1 MVLVSKISL
10 KEIKMSLE
18 STIRKMYLPEEDIDK
33 EMQVILEETDFDEI
47 IESIMAEEV
56 ELEEKWRVT
65 NKDLGVW
72 TGEAKSE
79 KDAKE
84 KAMRKWGVRKSQ
96 ASSPMFMKN
105 TEAVKEEVEI
115 DEDGEDRMKKRNKAH
130 ALDKERDHE
139 FAMKWGKKKEEDV
152 EIDEGRMK
160 ELHGYIEKG
169 MSAEDIAKKM
179 KLDVKTI
186 KSLMDEGI
194 GDTILA
200 LAKSKVKAFTS
211 LGKKNK
217 GEKTSSEPNPLAG
230 VAEAKDDEDEDEDEK
245 ETDKKAKKDDAKKT
259 GKEKIEINPTVSE
272 ARRSA
277 SQQAR
282 RDAGSTFKDK
292 DDEEDDV
299 ATDADKK
306 RADLNIIMQLKKA
319 ADNPRHKVKFDDGK
333 AVVIKP
339 AVVKGILQTF
349 AKLKS
354 NDKQKIQPEMAKSY
368 KNMVAVMGKLIRK
381 AGYNENIEESQMDK
395 VTMERMG
402 ISPDLVSA
410 VKDVLAGKRPVEEKS
425 GDAAAYKKFFD
436 SVLKKF
442 KVGSPS
448 ELDDDQKKKFY
459 DYIDKNWTS
468 DAEKAGKD
476 EEVEHD
482 LDLIE
487 MNDEDIDV
495 FLESLTE
502 EELDIIIE
510 SDELAESPFTNLLKK
525 AGKGIAKRAT
535 KTGRLGVKAD
545 KIDKKAAKVERKKE
559 AKEKLKRAQER
570 LKKAKQAASEEVEV
584 DEGSISKAAKKA
596 FVKRVS
602 GESVDEKEMS
612 DAQMEK
618 REEIVK
624 ELKKKTEDFKKKY
637 GDRWEDVMYATATKL
652 AMK

>member
-10 KEIKMSLE
+10 KEITMTLE

-115 DEDGEDRMKKRNKAH
+115 DEGKQKPYVSSDKDGAHVMNASGEIVKSFKDMDSANAYLKKNYNKLKKEEVEVDESTKEYGKSLAKIADKAKKDNITKKDLETLAKLATLMKKEEDVELDEDGEDRMKKRNKAH
-130 ALDKERDHE
+130 ALDKKRDHE

-152 EIDEGRMK
+152 ELDEGRMK

-186 KSLMDEGI
+186 KSLMNGKIVE
-194 GDTILA
+194 A
-200 LAKSKVKAFTS
+200 QVK
-211 LGKKNK
+211 K
-217 GEKTSSEPNPLAG
+217 
-230 VAEAKDDEDEDEDEK
+230 EDEDEK

-277 SQQAR
+277 AQQAR

-368 KNMVAVMGKLIRK
+368 KSMVAVMGKLIRK

-410 VKDVLAGKRPVEEKS
+410 VKDVLTGKRPVEEKS
-425 GDAAAYKKFFD
+425 GDAEAYKKFFD
-436 SVLKKF
+436 SALKKF

-476 EEVEHD
+476 EAVQKEETEIDEH
-482 LDLIE
+482 
-487 MNDEDIDV
+487 
-495 FLESLTE
+495 
-502 EELDIIIE
+502 
-510 SDELAESPFTNLLKK
+510 
-525 AGKGIAKRAT
+525 KGT
-535 KTGRLGVKAD
+535 KPHD
-545 KIDKKAAKVERKKE
+545 HPHDD
-559 AKEKLKRAQER
+559 
-570 LKKAKQAASEEVEV
+570 EV

-596 FVKRVS
+596 FVKKVS
-602 GESVDEKEMS
+602 GESVDEKEMT